1 MSKTVKLELQ
11 DGVTPEELA
20 HDCNDY
26 DGEYCIWDIT
36 MLKCP
41 FKMPCH
47 AIRPEHWEKLIED
60 DVNGRQRED

>member
-1 MSKTVKLELQ
+1 MNKTVTLELQ

-26 DGEYCIWDIT
+26 DGEYCIWDIS

-41 FKMPCH
+41 FKIPCH
-47 AIRPEHWEKLIED
+47 AVRPEDWKRVIKDEQ
-60 DVNGRQRED
+60 NQS